1 MSLEEN
7 KAIVRS
13 LVEAFNK
20 HNLASLLDF
29 VAPDFI
35 DHTRQLE
42 GLDAIKQY
50 LTMVYRNFPDYHA
63 TIEDIIAEGD
73 KVWILEKC
81 AMTHT
86 VEYRG
91 IAPTGKKLTETFVE
105 IYRIVHGKV
114 VEMWTVID
122 ELYFLKQLGV
132 IEYKEKAKKLFPK
145 DVS

>member
-1 MSLEEN
+1 MPLEEN

-20 HNLASLLDF
+20 HNLALLCDF
-29 VAPDFI
+29 IAPDFV
-35 DHTRQLE
+35 DHTRQLR
-42 GLDAIKQY
+42 GLETMKQY
-50 LTMVYRNFPDYHA
+50 LTMVYKNFPDFHA
-63 TIEDIIAEGD
+63 TIEDVIAEGD

-81 AMTHT
+81 TMTHT

-105 IYRIVHGKV
+105 IYRIVDGKV

-122 ELYFLKQLGV
+122 ELDFLIQLGV
-132 IEYKEKAKKLFPK
+132 IQYTEKAKELFPK
-145 DVS
+145 HIS